1 MVYYYYVVPYTY
13 VWCCPQPYAW
23 FCPQH
28 LLMAWS
34 RTLTDGVVPNLTH
47 GFVPNT
53 YSWRGPQHFRMMLSP
68 TLTDGVV
75 PNTYVWC
82 CPQHL
87 RTVPDLQG
95 AVGGNCPWAPRSG
108 PPLQVWNL
116 QMWTVS
122 LTHTGH
128 IVTYYHYYA
137 LAALP
142 FNGEKMIIC

>member
-1 MVYYYYVVPYTY
+1 MTTPPWCREKVMVYYYYVVPYTY

-34 RTLTDGVVPNLTH
+34 
-47 GFVPNT
+47 
-53 YSWRGPQHFRMMLSP
+53 P
-68 TLTDGVV
+68 TLPDDVV
-75 PNTYVWC
+75 PNTYGWC

-87 RTVPDLQG
+87 RMVLSPTLTHRAG
-95 AVGGNCPWAPRSG
+95 FIGGRWGQLPLG
-108 PPLQVWNL
+108 PPVRPPMQVWNL

-142 FNGEKMIIC
+142 FNMPMVRK